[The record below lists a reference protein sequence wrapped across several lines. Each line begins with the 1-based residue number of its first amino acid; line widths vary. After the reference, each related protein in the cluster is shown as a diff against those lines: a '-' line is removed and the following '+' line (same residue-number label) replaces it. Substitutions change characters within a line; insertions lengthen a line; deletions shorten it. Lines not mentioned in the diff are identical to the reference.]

1 MNNGENT
8 QASSDSEAPGVRPRS
23 IMTRR
28 SFTFLRSCVTLTSLK
43 ALSGAVS
50 YIDDVYHQS
59 LLGSIFGMSMWNY
72 GPDVMDALADLIIS
86 LAASSGKY
94 VDVCLEMLVSNFIP
108 PQLDMLKQP
117 RCVAKKEQVM
127 CRVHSAFKDIA
138 DLVPLA
144 PSRLLPIII
153 HKMPNIFTK
162 EPLMAIFV
170 ENMLRLEASAVGE
183 LVGRRTLIMAVVD
196 RLIDLDVEIGWDDIL
211 SEEPTKGIF
220 EMELEDEATAA
231 EEDGIEF
238 PRESLTRK
246 SLGGNVV
253 VDKLDSLMVLTFE
266 HLKSCEISGRLV
278 EVFEYLLQSFQVT
291 VLNVYKSKF
300 AQFVMFYACSL
311 DPENC
316 GVRFAKLL
324 ANIFV
329 CSDSPPLTRQEVRDA
344 ARAYI
349 GDTGLLDFVLKSLGN
364 HVVGNYLVRRSL
376 NPVTKVLEYCLEDI
390 STTITNSD
398 GMIDSNGKFSSSKI
412 TRFQLSKDIFYLYRC
427 ILKERKPGLSS
438 SGMLTAVPLAT
449 RIVLDCKHLVKEFR
463 QELPSRA
470 MEGTAEIFCTL
481 QIKDKDGQ
489 PIPVPKPPPELFIIR
504 GSTTISELKR
514 EVEKRFRE
522 VYLGLRSLQI
532 ESIVNSNARENDF
545 VCGEFEE
552 GGELVFECGVDT
564 EELLAIC
571 KSSGPNGHGYVEC
584 ACGVKDDDGERMVA
598 CDICEVWQHTRCV
611 RIPNSEE
618 IPRIYLCNRCE
629 QDIIFSP
636 LL

>member
-1 MNNGENT
+1 MGVELAIERT
-8 QASSDSEAPGVRPRS
+8 EYYSMDDADFSDSELVNHVKEALVSASAGNLDSCSQLEGVLHRKGQLAPDEVA
-23 IMTRR
+23 
-28 SFTFLRSCVTLTSLK
+28 LLVTSLK

-72 GPDVMDALADLIIS
+72 GPDVMDALADLIMS
-86 LAASSGKY
+86 L
-94 VDVCLEMLVSNFIP
+94 
-108 PQLDMLKQP
+108 P

-329 CSDSPPLTRQEVRDA
+329 CSDSPTYQEVRDA

-349 GDTGLLDFVLKSLGN
+349 GDTGLLDFVLEISGKSRCGKLP
-364 HVVGNYLVRRSL
+364 RS
-376 NPVTKVLEYCLEDI
+376 TELEPSNQSSKYCLEDI

-489 PIPVPKPPPELFIIR
+489 L
-504 GSTTISELKR
+504 SQCQSH
-514 EVEKRFRE
+514 
-522 VYLGLRSLQI
+522 
-532 ESIVNSNARENDF
+532 
-545 VCGEFEE
+545 
-552 GGELVFECGVDT
+552 
-564 EELLAIC
+564 LLNC
-571 KSSGPNGHGYVEC
+571 LS
-584 ACGVKDDDGERMVA
+584 
-598 CDICEVWQHTRCV
+598 
-611 RIPNSEE
+611 
-618 IPRIYLCNRCE
+618 
-629 QDIIFSP
+629 
-636 LL
+636 